1 MKMFNHPVQ
10 KLGASGLLA
19 TLVCACSPAGQQQ
32 ADPIQQARLALDQA
46 EYLAHVETLASD
58 EFGGRAPFSKG
69 EERTLAYL
77 EDQFTSLGLEPGN
90 GDSYRQAV
98 DLVEITLEPSAQVTL
113 SHGGAGPESLQLGRD
128 VVVWTKRVAE
138 AVEIESSELVFV
150 GFGIVA
156 PEYGRNDYAGLDV
169 KGKTVVMLVNDPGYH
184 TQDENVFNGSAM
196 TYYGRWT
203 YKYEEAARQGAAGA
217 LIIHETGAA
226 GYGWDVVAGSWT
238 GPQFDLSSANSNMH
252 RVKVEGWISR
262 DAARAMMSANNL
274 DLDQLEA
281 DAVSNNY
288 QPVALETRLSAS
300 LRNRLRE
307 SQSYNVLAKIPG
319 RVRPDEYFVYMA
331 HWDHLGFDLAGSG
344 DRIFNG
350 AVDNAT
356 GVAAL
361 LELAQAFQT
370 APAPERSVLFLAVT
384 AEESGLLGSAFYAEN
399 PIYPHARTVAGI
411 NIDAMNVTGPT
422 NDIVVVGYGSS
433 EMEDYLRTEADRQG
447 RVVTQEPTPEK
458 GYFYRSD
465 HFNFA
470 KKGVPV
476 LYAEGGVDDRE
487 KGTQY
492 GLAKQA
498 EYVAERYHKPGDEVG
513 EDWNLTGVIEDL
525 DLFLTIGMRLAN
537 SSDWPQWFE
546 GNEFRAA
553 REASLAA
560 QE

>member
-1 MKMFNHPVQ
+1 MKTRNHLLQ
-10 KLGASGLLA
+10 RLGTVGLLA
-19 TLVCACSPAGQQQ
+19 GLVGACSPAGQQPV
-32 ADPIQQARLALDQA
+32 DPIQGARQTLDQN
-46 EYLAHVETLASD
+46 EYLAHVEVLASD

-77 EDQFTSLGLEPGN
+77 EDQFKSLGLEPGN
-90 GDSYRQAV
+90 GDSYLQAV
-98 DLVEITLEPSAQVTL
+98 DLVEITLDPSVAVSL
-113 SHGGAGPESLQLGRD
+113 SHDGSAPESLEPGKD

-138 AVEIESSELVFV
+138 EVELDSSELVFV

-156 PEYGRNDYAGLDV
+156 PEYGRNDYEGLDV
-169 KGKTVVMLVNDPGYH
+169 TGKTVVMLVNDPGYH

-238 GPQFDLSSANSNMH
+238 GPQFDLSSANGNMH
-252 RVKVEGWISR
+252 RVKLEGWVSR
-262 DAARAMMSANNL
+262 EAAKAMMSANNL

-281 DAVSNNY
+281 DAVSSSY
-288 QPVALETRLSAS
+288 KPVSLTTSISARLK
-300 LRNRLRE
+300 NRLRE
-307 SQSYNVLAKIPG
+307 SQSYNVLARIPG
-319 RVRPDEYFVYMA
+319 QTRPDEHFVYMA
-331 HWDHLGFDLAGSG
+331 HWDHLGLDLARSG

-361 LELAQAFQT
+361 LELAQAFQA
-370 APAPERSVLFLAVT
+370 APAPDRSVLFLAVT
-384 AEESGLLGSAFYAEN
+384 AEESGLLGSAYYAEN
-399 PIYPHARTVAGI
+399 PVYPHAKTVAGI
-411 NIDAMNVTGPT
+411 NIDAMNVHGPT
-422 NDIVVVGYGSS
+422 NDVVVVGYGSS
-433 EMEDYLRTEADRQG
+433 EMEDYLRTEAERQG

-476 LYAEGGVDDRE
+476 LYAEAGVDDRE
-487 KGTQY
+487 NGSEY

-498 EYVAERYHKPGDEVG
+498 EYVAERYHKPGDEIG
-513 EDWNLTGVIEDL
+513 DDWNLAGVVEDL
-525 DLFLTIGMRLAN
+525 DLYLTIGMRIAN
-537 SSDWPQWFE
+537 NTDWPQWYD
-546 GNEFRAA
+546 GNEFQAA
-553 REASLAA
+553 REASLNA